1 VLGAPVSG
9 DVVRIR
15 AGDLVLVERSRAA
28 LEQTWATT
36 SHRIQRLRDDP
47 ASADEELAG
56 IGAERRGMSARL
68 TFDPADDIAAPR
80 IARGRPSV
88 AIVREQGV
96 NGQIEMAA
104 AFERAGFEPID
115 VHMSDVLEGRV
126 QLDRFQALAACGGF
140 SYGDVLGAGGGWAKS
155 IRFSARAQEEFA
167 RFFARDTLSLGVC
180 NGCQM
185 FAHLKA
191 LVPGAD
197 HWPRFVRNRSEQF
210 EARSVLVRINDV
222 RSPWLAGMAGSVIP
236 VAVAHGEGRIEPS
249 DGASVAALLATG
261 TVAMQFVDDDHRV
274 TDVYPANPNGSAQGI
289 TGLTSRDGRAL
300 VLMPHPERVFR
311 TVSNSWHPAD
321 WGDDGPWLRLFR
333 NARVALK

>member
-1 VLGAPVSG
+1 
-9 DVVRIR
+9 
-15 AGDLVLVERSRAA
+15 
-28 LEQTWATT
+28 
-36 SHRIQRLRDDP
+36 
-47 ASADEELAG
+47 
-56 IGAERRGMSARL
+56 GMSARL
-68 TFDPADDIAAPR
+68 TFDLDDDVAAPFVAPS
-80 IARGRPSV
+80 IGKSRPRV

-126 QLDRFQALAACGGF
+126 RLDEFQALAACGGF

-155 IRFSARAQEEFA
+155 ISFSARAQDEFA

-222 RSPWLAGMAGSVIP
+222 RSPWLTDMSGSVVP

-249 DGASVAALLATG
+249 DA
-261 TVAMQFVDDDHRV
+261 
-274 TDVYPANPNGSAQGI
+274 
-289 TGLTSRDGRAL
+289 
-300 VLMPHPERVFR
+300 
-311 TVSNSWHPAD
+311 
-321 WGDDGPWLRLFR
+321 
-333 NARVALK
+333 